1 MGWSIDPAEQLVTI
15 YWLKRQPISI
25 DTPKEILL
33 VSSFANSGL
42 FPKNDFVIIFILKL
56 SLNLIADI
64 LLKIDT
70 VAMLAI
76 VKLLC
81 E

>member
-15 YWLKRQPISI
+15 YWPKRQPISI